1 VAHAARAA
9 FAEAQRLH
17 RCRGGVGARRG
28 RARFVKSERVMMT
41 GTHADPIAL
50 QARQMLLRRRDTLRA
65 LLRDAAAP
73 VRALRAEGAG
83 EWAVTPGEGR
93 LTPQLSSPEV
103 RELEEVER
111 ALRRIEQGRFGTCEE
126 CGRAVGRQRLLAV
139 PEARHCLGCSSA
151 QAPRHALP

>member
-17 RCRGGVGARRG
+17 RCRGGAGARRG

-65 LLRDAAAP
+65 LLREGAAS
-73 VRALRAEGAG
+73 VRALRSAGAEPERGDRDA
-83 EWAVTPGEGR
+83 
-93 LTPQLSSPEV
+93 PQPALQET

-111 ALRRIEQGRFGTCEE
+111 ALGRIEQGRFGTCEA